1 MRVARTYPEPIRDHG
16 RSGPYEATPLA
27 PPLPSGERSDR
38 EAIRVRGDRACREI
52 PSPSPQPSPRWGEG
66 ARRVRDGA
74 FASCRRHAVRAGIT
88 VALAGLIA
96 SPAAATSVE
105 EFYRGKTLN
114 LIIGYSVGGGYDLYA
129 RHLARH
135 IVKYIPG
142 RPTIVPQNM
151 TGAGSLRAATYI
163 YSVAPKDG
171 TVFGTFG
178 RTMAITPLL
187 TAGTQFDGTK
197 FTWLGSVTN
206 EVSTCVTW
214 HTSPVKTWADM
225 LEKPVT
231 LGGEGP
237 GADPDVYALLYKN
250 VFGAKVKLVTG
261 YHGTSNLT
269 LAMERGETEGL
280 CGLSWSTLKSRHM
293 QWMKENK
300 INIII
305 QAAFKKEP
313 EIASVP
319 LITEVAKDGEQMQI
333 LKLLLAAQEMAR
345 PFAAPPDIPADRKA
359 ALVAAFEQTMKDPEY
374 LSEAQKLN
382 LDVNPVGA
390 RTIDGLLAELY
401 ATPKDVLE
409 KAAQAIA
416 R

>member
-1 MRVARTYPEPIRDHG
+1 MWK
-16 RSGPYEATPLA
+16 
-27 PPLPSGERSDR
+27 
-38 EAIRVRGDRACREI
+38 AI
-52 PSPSPQPSPRWGEG
+52 
-66 ARRVRDGA
+66 
-74 FASCRRHAVRAGIT
+74 
-88 VALAGLIA
+88 VALACVIWA
-96 SPAAATSVE
+96 SGARANSVE
-105 EFYRGKTLN
+105 EFYKGKTVN

-129 RHLARH
+129 RQLARH

-151 TGAGSLRAATYI
+151 TGAGSMRAASYI

-187 TAGTQFDGTK
+187 TSGAQFDGTK

-214 HTSPVKTWADM
+214 HTSAVKTWADM

-293 QWMKENK
+293 QWMNEKK
-300 INIII
+300 INILI

-313 EIASVP
+313 ELASVP
-319 LITEVAKDGEQMQI
+319 LITEQVKNPEQMQI
-333 LKLLLAAQEMAR
+333 LKLLLTSQELAR
-345 PFAAPPDIPADRKA
+345 PFAAPPGIPADRKA
-359 ALVAAFEQTMKDPEY
+359 ALLAAFDQTMKDPEF

-382 LDVNPVGA
+382 LDVNPVNA
-390 RTIDGLLAELY
+390 KTIDEQLAELY